1 MLYAFYKFLYIHK
14 FYLNAFYLNNYSYK
28 QFILDEMKK

>member
-14 FYLNAFYLNNYSYK
+14 FYLNTFYLNNYSYK